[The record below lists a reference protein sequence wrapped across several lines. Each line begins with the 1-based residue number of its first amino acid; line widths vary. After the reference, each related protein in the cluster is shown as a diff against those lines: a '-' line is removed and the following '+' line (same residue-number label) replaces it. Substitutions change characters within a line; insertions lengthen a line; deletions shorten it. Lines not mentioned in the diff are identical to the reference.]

1 MWGATL
7 SIALAA
13 AQGGTMMHRVPKIL
27 IAYLTL
33 ALASSATKTLA
44 QTPPPGRLPA
54 PVVRSLTTKDG
65 VQLKVTY
72 YPSNAGEQAVP
83 VVLLHDY
90 NESRA
95 VMEPLATMLH
105 SPPPELAED
114 LPPGPAMQA
123 RAVLTVDLRGHG
135 ESKTAF
141 DDAGGAVELDASG
154 FKLGDFQDMVVYDLE
169 AVRAFL
175 LAENDAGR
183 LNLNELCIVGTGMG
197 ANVALTYA
205 ARDWAIPPLA
215 ARKQGQDVKALAL
228 ISPRRSFNGLVA
240 ADPLK
245 FPPVQ
250 RQLSVYFAYGT
261 GDAKI
266 AKECETMVK
275 VFEKYHPA
283 PPREQ
288 AATQQDFFVFAPA
301 TQRQGSDLLNA
312 PEFALG
318 PRIVEFVEMRLG
330 RIDYPFTVRKR

>member
-1 MWGATL
+1 ML
-7 SIALAA
+7 
-13 AQGGTMMHRVPKIL
+13 HRVPKIL
-27 IAYLTL
+27 TVCLPILL
-33 ALASSATKTLA
+33 AVSAARTSA
-44 QTPPPGRLPA
+44 QALPTGRLPA
-54 PVVRSLTTKDG
+54 SVMHSLTTKDG

-105 SPPPELAED
+105 NPPPELASD
-114 LPPGPAMQA
+114 LPPGPPMAA
-123 RAVLTVDLRGHG
+123 RAVVNVDLRGHG
-135 ESKTAF
+135 DSKTAF
-141 DDAGGAVELDASG
+141 DDAGGAVELDANG
-154 FKLGDFQDMVVYDLE
+154 FKVGDFQDMVLYDLE

-183 LNLNELCIVGTGMG
+183 LNLNKLCLVGTGMG

-215 ARKQGQDVKALAL
+215 ARKQGQDVKALVL
-228 ISPRRSFNGLVA
+228 ISPRRSFKGLVA
-240 ADPLK
+240 AEPLK

-250 RQLSVYFAYGT
+250 QDLSVYFAYGT
-261 GDAKI
+261 GDAKL

-301 TQRQGSDLLNA
+301 TQRQGSDLLNSE
-312 PEFALG
+312 EFALA
-318 PRIVEFVEMRLG
+318 PRIVEFIEMRLG

>member
-1 MWGATL
+1 
-7 SIALAA
+7 
-13 AQGGTMMHRVPKIL
+13 MMHRVSVTL
-27 IAYLTL
+27 AAALTL
-33 ALASSATKTLA
+33 ALASDSARMWA
-44 QTPPPGRLPA
+44 QTSPAGRIPA

-83 VVLLHDY
+83 VVLLHDF
-90 NESRA
+90 NETRA

-105 SPPPELAED
+105 NPPPELGED
-114 LPPGPAMQA
+114 LPPGPPMQA

-141 DDAGGAVELDASG
+141 DDYGGAVELDANA
-154 FKLGDFQDMVVYDLE
+154 FKLGDFQDMVEFDLE

-175 LAENDAGR
+175 LAENDLGK
-183 LNLNELCIVGTGMG
+183 LNLNKLCLVGTGMG

-215 ARKQGQDVKALAL
+215 ARKQGQDVKALVL
-228 ISPRRSFNGLVA
+228 ISPQRSFRGLVA
-240 ADPLK
+240 AEPLK

-250 RQLSVYFAYGT
+250 SDLSVYFSYGT
-261 GDAKI
+261 GDPKI

-288 AATQQDFFVFAPA
+288 AATQQDFFVFSPA
-301 TQRQGSDLLNA
+301 TVLQGSDLLNS
-312 PEFALG
+312 PDFALA

-330 RIDYPFTVRKR
+330 RIDYPFIVRKR